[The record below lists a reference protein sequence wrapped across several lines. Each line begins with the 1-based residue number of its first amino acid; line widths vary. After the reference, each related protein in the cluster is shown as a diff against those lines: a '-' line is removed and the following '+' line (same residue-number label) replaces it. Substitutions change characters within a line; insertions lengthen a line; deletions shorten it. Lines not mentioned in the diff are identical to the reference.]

1 MEVCRHRQIAPLVYL
16 QLIEARPAAIDVAAL
31 HRAAYH
37 KHYVGVAVVGA
48 AVAIFSRGAAEFG
61 HGYYDCVF
69 SEIAQVG
76 PEGGDRLREISQDV
90 GDLALGAAFV
100 DMVVPASYVGEGYLH
115 SQVSFDQLRYLLQA
129 V

>member
-1 MEVCRHRQIAPLVYL
+1 M
-16 QLIEARPAAIDVAAL
+16 
-31 HRAAYH
+31 
-37 KHYVGVAVVGA
+37 AVVGA
-48 AVAIFSRGAAEFG
+48 SVAVFAGGAAEFG

-76 PEGGDRLREISQDV
+76 PEGGYRLREISQDV

-115 SQVSFDQLRYLLQA
+115 SQVCFDQLR
-129 V
+129 

>member
-48 AVAIFSRGAAEFG
+48 AVAIFSCSAAEFG

-69 SEIAQVG
+69 SEIAQVS
-76 PEGGDRLREISQDV
+76 PERGDRLREISQDV

-100 DMVVPASYVGEGYLH
+100 DVVIPSADVGEGSLRLH
-115 SQVSFDQLRYLLQA
+115 DRLDQLR
-129 V
+129 